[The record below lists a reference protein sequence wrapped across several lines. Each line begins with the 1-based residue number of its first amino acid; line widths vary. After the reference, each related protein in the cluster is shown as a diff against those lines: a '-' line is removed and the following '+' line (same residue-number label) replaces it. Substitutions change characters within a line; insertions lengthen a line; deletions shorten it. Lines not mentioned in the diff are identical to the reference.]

1 MNCRYF
7 GQCVLVMIWMMLL
20 SLNAAWALQHEI
32 DENII
37 LSGEHGRVVISPFQI
52 SALSTPHSENA
63 AHYTMYEIDYDE
75 LKRQI
80 KIYQQIYVTGQL
92 LHGYLMVKMK
102 PKFVD

>member
-1 MNCRYF
+1 MINKLIK
-7 GQCVLVMIWMMLL
+7 QTLAICVAMVAL
-20 SLNAAWALQHEI
+20 SSNVWSMEHEI
-32 DENII
+32 VQEITI
-37 LSGEHGRVVISPFQI
+37 SGENQRVVISPFQLAPLTENY
-52 SALSTPHSENA
+52 SATDPE
-63 AHYTMYEIDYDE
+63 YTMYEINYNE

>member
-1 MNCRYF
+1 MPPTKN
-7 GQCVLVMIWMMLL
+7 GQ
-20 SLNAAWALQHEI
+20 SS
-32 DENII
+32 II
-37 LSGEHGRVVISPFQI
+37 LSFLIFLFFASSAKALEQEITESINISGGDNRVVISPFQV
-52 SALSTPHSENA
+52 SELGSRNSKDIE
-63 AHYTMYEIDYDE
+63 YTMYEIDYGE